1 MLRRRRVLPD
11 ATDAAARA
19 RRGRL
24 REAASDAGWAI
35 REKVFWRFGD
45 ARRRAAEKAK
55 SPVEGL
61 SWGVRRGIVWRLQDR
76 ADSLGPLSRG
86 LATGAVI
93 VLAAAAGVAGL
104 LYATPDQEQGG
115 PTVVVTETAAPAAI
129 VAPPKTEPV
138 PEPKP
143 TLQGASPVFVPEPEG
158 DHPAAKKNGNGK
170 NVAASN
176 GGGSVSGPAQPLPGV
191 LTASG
196 SKPDA
201 AATGSKTREKDEA
214 VAGPKAIEVAR
225 RFSYAFV
232 LYETG
237 KAGKVVKQTF
247 AETATPELRKAL
259 LKRPPRQP
267 ANVKVPRAKVLNVV
281 PGPAEGGVYS
291 VSVALLRVGLTSEL
305 RLDMEPGKGKRWQV
319 TDILG

>member
-1 MLRRRRVLPD
+1 MD
-11 ATDAAARA
+11 GDARA

-24 REAASDAGWAI
+24 REAAGDAGWAV

-45 ARRRAAEKAK
+45 ARRGAAERARQ
-55 SPVEGL
+55 PVEGIA
-61 SWGVRRGIVWRLQDR
+61 WGVRRGIVWRLQDR

-86 LATGAVI
+86 LAFGAVI
-93 VLAAAAGVAGL
+93 LIAATAAVGGL
-104 LYATPDQEQGG
+104 LYATPDQEPGG
-115 PTVVVTETAAPAAI
+115 KAVVATETAAPATV
-129 VAPPKTEPV
+129 VAPAPRTEPV
-138 PEPKP
+138 PEPEP
-143 TLQGASPVFVPEPEG
+143 TLQGAAPVFVPEPEG
-158 DHPAAKKNGNGK
+158 DHPAAKKSGAGK
-170 NVAASN
+170 GSAASDD
-176 GGGSVSGPAQPLPGV
+176 SADFGPTQPLPSV
-191 LTASG
+191 LTSTG
-196 SKPDA
+196 SKPGA
-201 AATGSKTREKDEA
+201 AATGSKARQKGEA

-225 RFSYAFV
+225 RFAYAFV

-267 ANVKVPRAKVLNVV
+267 ANVEVPRAKVLNVV

-305 RLDMEPGKGKRWQV
+305 RLDMEPGKGKRWRV

>member
-1 MLRRRRVLPD
+1 MDND
-11 ATDAAARA
+11 ART

-24 REAASDAGWAI
+24 REAIGDAGWAV

-45 ARRRAAEKAK
+45 ARRSAAEKTR

-61 SWGVRRGIVWRLQDR
+61 SWSFRRGIVWRLQDR
-76 ADSLGPLSRG
+76 ADSLGPVSRG
-86 LATGAVI
+86 LATGTVI

-104 LYATPDQEQGG
+104 LYATPDQESGG
-115 PTVVVTETAAPAAI
+115 QTVVVTETAAPTTV
-129 VAPPKTEPV
+129 VAPAVRTEPV
-138 PEPKP
+138 PEPEP

-158 DHPAAKKNGNGK
+158 DHPAAKKD
-170 NVAASN
+170 
-176 GGGSVSGPAQPLPGV
+176 GGGKDAAGSGTADSGPAQPLPSV

-201 AATGSKTREKDEA
+201 AATSSKTREKDEA

-281 PGPAEGGVYS
+281 PGPAEDGVYS

>member
-1 MLRRRRVLPD
+1 M
-11 ATDAAARA
+11 
-19 RRGRL
+19 G
-24 REAASDAGWAI
+24 DAGWAV

-45 ARRRAAEKAK
+45 ARRGAAEKAK
-55 SPVEGL
+55 APVEGL
-61 SWGVRRGIVWRLQDR
+61 SWSIRRGVVWRLQDR

-93 VLAAAAGVAGL
+93 LLAAAAGVAGL
-104 LYATPDQEQGG
+104 LYATPDREPRGE
-115 PTVVVTETAAPAAI
+115 TIVATETSAPPPVAAPLPQTKPI
-129 VAPPKTEPV
+129 PK
-138 PEPKP
+138 PEP

-158 DHPAAKKNGNGK
+158 DHPAAKR
-170 NVAASN
+170 N
-176 GGGSVSGPAQPLPGV
+176 GGGKEAAGNDSGAGGSGSAEPLPSVLTSTGSKSGPAAG
-191 LTASG
+191 AS
-196 SKPDA
+196 KA
-201 AATGSKTREKDEA
+201 REKGDA
-214 VAGPKAIEVAR
+214 VAGPKALEVAR

-247 AETATPELRKAL
+247 TETAAPELRRAL

-305 RLDMEPGKGKRWQV
+305 RLDMEPGKGKRWRV

>member
-1 MLRRRRVLPD
+1 MD
-11 ATDAAARA
+11 DDARA

-24 REAASDAGWAI
+24 RETASDAGWAV

-45 ARRRAAEKAK
+45 ARRGVAERAKWPFERLA
-55 SPVEGL
+55 
-61 SWGVRRGIVWRLQDR
+61 WGIRRGLVWRLEDR

-86 LATGAVI
+86 LAIGAVI
-93 VLAAAAGVAGL
+93 VVAATAGVAGL
-104 LYATPDQEQGG
+104 LYATPDQEPGG
-115 PTVVVTETAAPAAI
+115 ATVVATETAAPA
-129 VAPPKTEPV
+129 VVVPSPRQLEPAPK
-138 PEPKP
+138 PEP

-158 DHPAAKKNGNGK
+158 DHPAAKQ
-170 NVAASN
+170 N
-176 GGGSVSGPAQPLPGV
+176 GGKGSNANTGTTDSGPAQPLASV
-191 LTASG
+191 LTATGSKPGAAASG
-196 SKPDA
+196 SKARQKGD
-201 AATGSKTREKDEA
+201 A

-225 RFSYAFV
+225 RFAYAFV

-267 ANVKVPRAKVLNVV
+267 DNVKVPRAKVLNVV

-305 RLDMEPGKGKRWQV
+305 RLDLEPEPGKGKRWRV
-319 TDILG
+319 TDVLG

>member
-1 MLRRRRVLPD
+1 M
-11 ATDAAARA
+11 
-19 RRGRL
+19 
-24 REAASDAGWAI
+24 SDAGWAV

-45 ARRRAAEKAK
+45 ARRSAAEKAK
-55 SPVEGL
+55 APVEGL
-61 SWGVRRGIVWRLQDR
+61 SWGIRRGVVWRLQDR

-93 VLAAAAGVAGL
+93 LLAAAAGVAGL
-104 LYATPDQEQGG
+104 LYATPDQEPGG
-115 PTVVVTETAAPAAI
+115 ETIVVTETAAPAP
-129 VAPPKTEPV
+129 VAAPLPQTKPTPR
-138 PEPKP
+138 PEP

-158 DHPAAKKNGNGK
+158 DHPAARKNGKGSATNAG
-170 NVAASN
+170 AAD
-176 GGGSVSGPAQPLPGV
+176 SGPAQPLAGV
-191 LTASG
+191 LTS
-196 SKPDA
+196 
-201 AATGSKTREKDEA
+201 TGSKSGPAAAASKAREQGDA
-214 VAGPKAIEVAR
+214 VAGPKALEVAR

-237 KAGKVVKQTF
+237 KAGQVVKQTF
-247 AETATPELRKAL
+247 AETAAPELRKAL

-305 RLDMEPGKGKRWQV
+305 RLDLEPSKGKRWRV